1 MRIRILYYWRMDD
14 MRIRILFSPDLIY
27 LDAIDSI
34 YVRTYR
40 YTEILACVSAAGC
53 NVISW
58 SEPRA
63 NPKHTQSDCQI

>member
-1 MRIRILYYWRMDD
+1 MRIRNLI
-14 MRIRILFSPDLIY
+14 SPDLIY

-40 YTEILACVSAAGC
+40 YTEILACVNAAGC
-53 NVISW
+53 NVTSW

-63 NPKHTQSDCQI
+63 TPNTRSQTVRYDGGAACVILHIA